1 MKKTSGGSFLAK
13 AICVFPVLFF
23 EMHPIGISLAVFSG
37 MSEGFLSHFER
48 QLPLLYLVLTTI
60 DNFG

>member
-13 AICVFPVLFF
+13 AVCVFPVLFF
-23 EMHPIGISLAVFSG
+23 EAYPIGISLAVFSG

-48 QLPLLYLVLTTI
+48 QLPLLYFVLPTI